1 MHARPL
7 KILGLIAPMFAMGAG
22 GAYTGALTTA
32 DIFSQFNAVIFGNFS
47 TSSDV
52 EGRTIVG
59 GNLTGG
65 ATFDLNPV
73 GAAASAYSALSV
85 YGSATS
91 AGSYNVN
98 NAGGIAIAGSNA
110 ASFNLNGGGSA
121 YVGGAN
127 SGSLTLQN
135 GIGSLAV
142 VGSNS
147 GTLQLGSGGTVYV
160 GGTTGGINTT
170 GSATVSINGNN
181 TANLNINGGGTVS
194 LNGSNLGTVSLNGGS
209 LAYTGS
215 QSGNLNLNGGAT
227 ATKVASLALS
237 APTSTLGSFATT
249 FQAPLTALSTQLNTL
264 AVTSAATSANGA
276 ITFNATPNSSGVA
289 VFDVNT
295 SLFAANSTVNVKLG
309 GATSVIVNV
318 NVDSCVSSNC
328 SFSLPNSVNFANPT
342 GYAAAVLWNFVNATS
357 LTFTNEFGGTGSR
370 PAGRG
375 QQQWTDRRHAGRGEL
390 QRQRRASQPS
400 LQRDAH
406 HRCIA
411 RGPGAGTS
419 ERRASGKR
427 PRCPCHHPSPSQCP
441 EPTGGPPDKPPQA
454 VLDCFFDASS
464 ALIRSTS

>member
-357 LTFTNEFGGTGSR
+357 LTFTNEFGGTVLAPLAAVSNNGPIDGTLVAASFSGNGELHSHPYSGTLTTGASLAVPAPEPASVALLVSGLAALATIR
-370 PAGRG
+370 RRRNARNRRAGR
-375 QQQWTDRRHAGRGEL
+375 QTSRLRRC
-390 QRQRRASQPS
+390 S
-400 LQRDAH
+400 
-406 HRCIA
+406 
-411 RGPGAGTS
+411 T
-419 ERRASGKR
+419 
-427 PRCPCHHPSPSQCP
+427 
-441 EPTGGPPDKPPQA
+441 
-454 VLDCFFDASS
+454 ASS
-464 ALIRSTS
+464 TPAVR